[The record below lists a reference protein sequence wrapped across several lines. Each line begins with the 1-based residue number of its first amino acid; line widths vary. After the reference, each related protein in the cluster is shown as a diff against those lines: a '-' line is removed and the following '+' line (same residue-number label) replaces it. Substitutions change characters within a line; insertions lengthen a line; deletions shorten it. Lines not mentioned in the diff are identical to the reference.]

1 MGVLLL
7 RSNNL
12 PSLRIMNLCLLTY
25 GSNVEVPSALSGP
38 GAFPPT
44 LTLYS
49 AVDSVIWEVSEWCRR
64 ILPLSIYWTRRLL
77 SRYRIDIY
85 TYLRLRSSIARSIY
99 LVIYTTGTGEDVS
112 RSWGHT
118 IVRW

>member
-7 RSNNL
+7 RSNDL
-12 PSLRIMNLCLLTY
+12 PPLRILYFYLLTCS
-25 GSNVEVPSALSGP
+25 SNIEVPGALSGP

-49 AVDSVIWEVSEWCRR
+49 AVNCTIWEVSECCRR
-64 ILPLSIYWTRRLL
+64 TLTLSINWTRRLL

-85 TYLRLRSSIARSIY
+85 THLRLRSSIARNIY
-99 LVIYTTGTGEDVS
+99 FIIYTTGTGKDVS
-112 RSWGHT
+112 RS
-118 IVRW
+118 